1 LQTLCGLLTL
11 PILLWLP
18 GAALLRGLFGPR
30 GPLRTDGPAWTF
42 LALAISV
49 LLTGWLGFV
58 LAEMGGFSP
67 WLVALLEVAGVV
79 GGLRLLA
86 GRWAGVGPLAREWLG
101 DLGWTLADGLRVALG
116 RVVRLRPD
124 ARNLRLET
132 ALLVGLLLLA
142 AALFS
147 RPAEMVR
154 GALDSG
160 VYVNGGI
167 ALARTGAIVQHDP
180 LMRELSDLGPP
191 PDYVPS
197 EEANEFLQP
206 QTLQRY
212 SLDRLRMIGFY
223 VLDKKT
229 GSVLPQFYHLFFVW
243 IGIGYGLFGIPGA
256 LLVTPAL
263 ALLAV
268 AAVFFFARQL
278 FTARVALVG
287 LAFLILCPLQIWF
300 ARYPVSEIPTELL
313 AFLFFY
319 AFLRFSEETRRLTV
333 VSRQSSVVGLY
344 EPQTA
349 DHGPRTTDGPAEAE
363 WVATQRAAGL
373 FAVLA
378 AAALGEILLVR
389 VDFPLYLLPLPFY
402 LLWWRLSRTWRAEHT
417 LFLAVFM
424 AFVAQWALYFFFFSF
439 AYTVDQYHN
448 VILDQRRAW
457 ARLLPLIYVGVAVL
471 FALDHWQDRWRP
483 LARAFGA
490 ALTRRRRPLLAALC
504 LSVGAFLAYRYL
516 WQPHILFSS
525 QAWAALRQ
533 GPVAFARWLE
543 PYIGAPLPEVANTGK
558 TNQPLATTSNSFV
571 LVRLGWYLSP
581 LGIALGVVGLL
592 RGLWKRL
599 TPASAYPFIV
609 LGVVGLLFSGDTF
622 TVPTYPY
629 SLRRFLPVAIPGL
642 LVLAAYAL
650 AWLGEK
656 LRPRRLF
663 QPLAWATAAALLLFF
678 VVTGSLIIT
687 HTEDGG
693 AVGQITALAQR
704 FPNPAKTVL
713 LFSAGRDE
721 PYIVATPLQYIFGF
735 NVFSLNRDYGRVK
748 GEVVQGAVLRW
759 QRQGYTVH
767 ALLGANGGK
776 LLMPDLALVPHTGPG
791 GPEWLY
797 NVQELEAL
805 TAQKPKNFGPSTLP
819 WGLYDV
825 VSRTQTLSPTLP
837 VQIDIGGDDYDAL
850 VAGWAGKERTL
861 PSDPDTAQWRWTGQA
876 ALLRLPWPASARQ
889 IGATLTLRL
898 SAGPKERAILL
909 PAKPTAAQQAAA
921 IRLPSGLP
929 ALSAPAQVTV
939 LVGAVPLR
947 PLGQPSTAQIEP
959 VLLQPGIG
967 FTDVQFAVPPTAPTD
982 PAGPGYLLLRITSP
996 TWTPFAVGVSGD
1008 ERALG
1013 VAVDRVTLAA
1023 AAP

>member
-1 LQTLCGLLTL
+1 MGLLTL

-42 LALAISV
+42 LAVAISV

-58 LAEMGGFSP
+58 LAEIGAFSP
-67 WLVALLEVAGVV
+67 WLVALLEVLTVA

-132 ALLVGLLLLA
+132 ALLVGLLLLG
-142 AALFS
+142 AALFA

-154 GALDSG
+154 GAADAG
-160 VYVNGGI
+160 VYINGGI
-167 ALARTGAIVQHDP
+167 ALARTGAIVQHDG

-287 LAFLILCPLQIWF
+287 LAFLVLCPLQIWF

-319 AFLRFSEETRRLTV
+319 AFLRFSEETRRLDTLE
-333 VSRQSSVVGLY
+333 RAAQATDHPAG
-344 EPQTA
+344 TA
-349 DHGPRTTDGPAEAE
+349 GAE
-363 WVATQRAAGL
+363 WTATRRSAGL
-373 FAVLA
+373 FALLA

-417 LFLAVFM
+417 LFTAMFA
-424 AFVAQWALYFFFFSF
+424 AFVVQWALYFFFFSF
-439 AYTVDQYHN
+439 AYTLDQYHN

-457 ARLLPLIYVGVAVL
+457 ARLLPLVYVGVAAL
-471 FALDHWQDRWRP
+471 FALDHWHDRWWP
-483 LARAFGA
+483 LARALGA
-490 ALTRRRRPLLAALC
+490 ALARRRRPLLAALC
-504 LSVGAFLAYRYL
+504 LGVGAFLAYRYL
-516 WQPHILFSS
+516 WQPRILFSGE
-525 QAWAALRQ
+525 AWAALRQ

-599 TPASAYPFIV
+599 TSATAYPFIV
-609 LGVVGLLFSGDTF
+609 LGIVGLVFSSDTF

-656 LRPRRLF
+656 MRPRRLF
-663 QPLAWATAAALLLFF
+663 QPLAWATAGALILFF
-678 VVTGSLIIT
+678 VVTGGVIIS

-693 AVGQITALAQR
+693 AVAQISDLAQR

-735 NVFSLNRDYGRVK
+735 NVFSLNRDYGRLK
-748 GEVVQGAVLRW
+748 GAVVQGAVTRW
-759 QRQGYTVH
+759 QSQGYTVH

-776 LLMPDLALVPHTGPG
+776 LFMPDLALVPHTGTG

-805 TAQKPKNFGPSTLP
+805 TAQKPKNYSPSTLP

-837 VQIDIGGDDYDAL
+837 VQLD
-850 VAGWAGKERTL
+850 
-861 PSDPDTAQWRWTGQA
+861 
-876 ALLRLPWPASARQ
+876 
-889 IGATLTLRL
+889 
-898 SAGPKERAILL
+898 
-909 PAKPTAAQQAAA
+909 
-921 IRLPSGLP
+921 
-929 ALSAPAQVTV
+929 
-939 LVGAVPLR
+939 
-947 PLGQPSTAQIEP
+947 
-959 VLLQPGIG
+959 
-967 FTDVQFAVPPTAPTD
+967 
-982 PAGPGYLLLRITSP
+982 
-996 TWTPFAVGVSGD
+996 
-1008 ERALG
+1008 
-1013 VAVDRVTLAA
+1013 
-1023 AAP
+1023 

>member
-1 LQTLCGLLTL
+1 MLTL

-18 GAALLRGLFGPR
+18 GAALLRGLFGPH

-42 LALAISV
+42 LAVAISV
-49 LLTGWLGFV
+49 LLTGWLGFT
-58 LAEMGGFSP
+58 LAQLGIFSP
-67 WLVALLEVAGVV
+67 WLLALLEVLGAGV
-79 GGLRLLA
+79 GLRMVA
-86 GRWAGVGPLAREWLG
+86 GRWVGLGPTVRIWLG
-101 DLGWTLADGLRVALG
+101 DLGWTLADGLRIALG
-116 RVVRLRPD
+116 RSVRLRPD

-142 AALFS
+142 AALFA

-167 ALARTGAIVQHDP
+167 ALARSGALVQHDQ

-229 GSVLPQFYHLFFVW
+229 GQVLPQFYHLFFVW

-256 LLVTPAL
+256 LLVTPLL

-268 AAVFFFARQL
+268 AAVFFFARQM
-278 FTARVALVG
+278 FTARVALVS
-287 LAFLILCPLQIWF
+287 LALLVLCPLQIWF

-319 AFLRFSEETRRLTV
+319 AFLRFSEETRRLGT
-333 VSRQSSVVGLY
+333 L
-344 EPQTA
+344 ETA
-349 DHGPRTTDGPAEAE
+349 AQADDHPAGPTGDE
-363 WVATQRAAGL
+363 WTATRRSAGL

-402 LLWWRLSRTWRAEHT
+402 LLWWRLSRTWRFEHT
-417 LFLAVFM
+417 LFTAVFA
-424 AFVAQWALYFFFFSF
+424 AFAAQWALYFFFFSF

-457 ARLLPLIYVGVAVL
+457 ATRLPLIYLGVVVL
-471 FALDHWQDRWRP
+471 FALDRRRDHWQP
-483 LARAFGA
+483 LVRATGA
-490 ALTRRRRPLLAALC
+490 ALARRRGWLLGALC
-504 LSVGAFLAYRYL
+504 AGVGAFLAYRYL
-516 WQPHILFSS
+516 WQPHILFSGET
-525 QAWAALRQ
+525 WAALRQ

-543 PYIGAPLPEVANTGK
+543 PYIGAPLPQVANTGK

-581 LGIALGVVGLL
+581 LGIALGTVGLL

-599 TPASAYPFIV
+599 NPATAYFFIV

-642 LVLAAYAL
+642 LVLGAYAL

-663 QPLAWATAAALLLFF
+663 QPAAWAVAAALIAFF
-678 VVTGSLIIT
+678 VATGLLIIS
-687 HTEDGG
+687 HTEDAG
-693 AVGQITALAQR
+693 AVGQLTALAQR
-704 FPNPAKTVL
+704 FPNPKKTVL
-713 LFSAGRDE
+713 LFSDGRDE

-735 NVFSLNRDYGRVK
+735 NVFSLNRDYGRLK
-748 GEVVQGAVLRW
+748 GDVVQGAVMRW
-759 QRQGYTVH
+759 RRQGYTVYG
-767 ALLGANGGK
+767 LLGTNGGK
-776 LLMPDLALVPHTGPG
+776 LFMPDLALVPHSGAG
-791 GPEWLY
+791 GPEWIY
-797 NVQELEAL
+797 SVSELEAL
-805 TAQKPKNFGPSTLP
+805 TAQKPKNFSPSTLT

-837 VQIDIGGDDYDAL
+837 LRVDIGGADYATL

-861 PSDPDTAQWRWTGQA
+861 PTDPDTAQWRWAGHD
-876 ALLRLPWPASARQ
+876 ALLRLPWPVAARQ
-889 IGATLTLRL
+889 SGATLTLRL
-898 SAGPKERAILL
+898 SAGPKERAVVLSKSAT
-909 PAKPTAAQQAAA
+909 PAQQAASVT
-921 IRLPSGLP
+921 LPNGLRGL
-929 ALSAPAQVTV
+929 AAPAQVTV
-939 LVGAVPLR
+939 LVGDLPLR
-947 PLGQPSTAQIEP
+947 PLTQAIGAKAVP
-959 VLLQPGIG
+959 VSLLPGAG

-982 PAGPGYLLLRITSP
+982 PAGADYLLLHLSSP

-1013 VAVDRVTLAA
+1013 VEVDSVELAA
-1023 AAP
+1023 P